1 MSFEGEHITDTSVL
15 MYFLLADAFEL
26 LLKLLGSPIQV
37 PIDVYDP
44 EDAQTENAWQRRRGK
59 QRENIFSEV
68 RRGIMHYDIKAAKG
82 GSDEDLMR
90 LRQVDTKYSEGRI
103 LPIRMR
109 SEERNLAAALMSV
122 KGAKKYGINSVLGA
136 GEAACVAIAH
146 HRKWVIATDDNGA
159 FRVMDFLHD
168 GRTYRYERIRKLL
181 KRAADE
187 GLIMKSEANRIHRV
201 MTIKS
206 FWDKELPFPD
216 SA

>member
-15 MYFLLADAFEL
+15 MYFLLADDFEL

-37 PIDVYDP
+37 PIDVYEP
-44 EDAQTENAWQRRRGK
+44 EDAQTENAWQWGRGE
-59 QRENIFSEV
+59 QREDMLSEV

-82 GSDEDLMR
+82 GSDEDMMR
-90 LRQVDTKYSEGRI
+90 LRQVDTEYSEGRI
-103 LPIRMR
+103 LPIEMR
-109 SEERNLAAALMSV
+109 GEERNLAAVLMSV

-159 FRVMDFLHD
+159 FRVMDSLHG

-181 KRAADE
+181 KRAVNE

-201 MTIKS
+201 MTSKG

-216 SA
+216 AV